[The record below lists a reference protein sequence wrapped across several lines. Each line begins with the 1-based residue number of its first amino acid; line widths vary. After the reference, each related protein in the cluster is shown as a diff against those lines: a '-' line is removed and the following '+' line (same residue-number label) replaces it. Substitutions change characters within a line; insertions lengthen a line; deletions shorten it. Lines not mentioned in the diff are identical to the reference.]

1 MVRFSVDQGSTQSG
15 RDNMGILSFRRK
27 SDETQGS
34 IAIRDWSQQEM
45 ADFYR
50 AHQLLVQNGVGIGM
64 DRGLTDIGEPWMAFF
79 DTASQDVFMHVAR
92 IDHKCILVCDQLA
105 LRISAASVSELITS
119 FEKEVCKIIS
129 VRQNRASNVVLH
141 PAARIIMSISAVF
154 LLFKLENGS
163 VAHAKEG
170 EGGLAGELAQRKH
183 EDTTARAQT
192 VLARLYELVDSPAA
206 IATLAGVIL
215 SLEVSSLNAAHPQD
229 VVAHESHNLIQ
240 INLPAEADLDF
251 AHIQEDMVEHIITSS
266 GLLIDAAYVHQQGID
281 VSIDIASI
289 PAAIEVAALG
299 MAPLPDRPVD
309 MTASAPVTSTT
320 DASAAAPA
328 APVASSARAPV
339 QAIVL
344 TPKAQ
349 DSSSLITE
357 QSPTETPA
365 LAVQVVQ
372 ILIDTLS
379 DQHPVSVAL
388 EAIKGGI
395 GAISLATLDDVSA
408 KVGFYEETEL
418 SGAVLSSALSYFM
431 EASSY
436 EVEFTTSHV
445 LLELGNLSGLNA
457 DQVGIWSNVMSDG
470 STISVIGHI
479 DLIDD
484 VLALFS

>member
-1 MVRFSVDQGSTQSG
+1 
-15 RDNMGILSFRRK
+15 MGILSFRRK
-27 SDETQGS
+27 SDEAQGG
-34 IAIRDWSQQEM
+34 IAISDWSQQEM

-79 DTASQDVFMHVAR
+79 DNATQDVFMHVAR
-92 IDHKCILVCDQLA
+92 IERRCILVCDQLA
-105 LRISAASVSELITS
+105 LRITAASIGELITS

-163 VAHAKEG
+163 TAHAKEG
-170 EGGLAGELAQRKH
+170 EGLAAELAQRKH
-183 EDTTARAQT
+183 EDAATSRVQS
-192 VLARLYELVDSPAA
+192 VLGRLYELVDSPAA

-215 SLEVSSLNAAHPQD
+215 SLEVSTLNAARTEGAQAAELHD
-229 VVAHESHNLIQ
+229 VVE
-240 INLPAEADLDF
+240 INLPLD
-251 AHIQEDMVEHIITSS
+251 AGIVLSHIQSEMDAQIISTG
-266 GLLIDAAYVHQQGID
+266 GLLIEADYVHLQSLD
-281 VSIDIASI
+281 VSIDISAVPVVVAS
-289 PAAIEVAALG
+289 AGGFAQAIVPTMEMAAL
-299 MAPLPDRPVD
+299 PS
-309 MTASAPVTSTT
+309 ASALET
-320 DASAAAPA
+320 AAPSGSG
-328 APVASSARAPV
+328 SSSVRAPV
-339 QAIVL
+339 QAILL